1 MLHRDILKHWI
12 WIGLFLGLTACQTK
26 LTSPTGS
33 SEVNR
38 IQRVLFLGNSITY
51 SGQYIA
57 DIEAYYR
64 LVHPTLQIE
73 WINVGLPSETVSGL
87 SEEGH
92 ADGAFP
98 RPDLHERLERVLKQT
113 QPDLV
118 FANYGMND
126 GIYLPFDTA
135 RFEKFQSGMIK
146 LHEAVVKQRAK
157 IVHLTPPVYD
167 EVKGGQSGYDDVL
180 RRYSLWLLGQEQTER
195 WLVVDINGPMK
206 AYLEEKRRKD
216 SSFHLAADGVHPG
229 DEGHWLIAREIL
241 TFLGENHVND
251 AESIQ
256 AILKDYP
263 NSGAVIQ
270 TVREKQQ
277 LMRDA
282 WLTAIG
288 HSRPGIK
295 EGLPLE
301 AAYEKAANLELCLD
315 SLVSEP
321 HNAD

>member
-1 MLHRDILKHWI
+1 MLQKGFLIPYI
-12 WIGLFLGLTACQTK
+12 WLVAVLGLAACQDGISTR
-26 LTSPTGS
+26 SGS
-33 SEVNR
+33 AGAGR
-38 IQRVLFLGNSITY
+38 IQRVVFLGNSITY
-51 SGQYIA
+51 SGQFIS

-73 WINVGLPSETVSGL
+73 WINLGLPSETVSGL

-98 RPDLHERLERVLKQT
+98 RPDLHERLERTLKQT

-126 GIYLPFDTA
+126 GIYQPFDTV

-146 LHEAVVKQRAK
+146 LHQAVVKHGAK

-167 EVKGGQSGYDDVL
+167 EVNGGKTEYDDVL
-180 RRYSLWLLGQEQTER
+180 DRYSLWLLGQEQAKR
-195 WLVVDINGPMK
+195 WLIVDIHGPMK
-206 AYLEEKRRKD
+206 AYLKEKRLQD
-216 SSFHLAADGVHPG
+216 PSFHLAADGVHPL

-241 TFLGENHVND
+241 MFLGENHPND
-251 AESIQ
+251 FESIQ
-256 AILKDYP
+256 AILQDYP
-263 NSGAVIQ
+263 NSEAVIHA
-270 TVREKQQ
+270 VREKQQ

-282 WLTAIG
+282 WLTATG

-295 EGLPLE
+295 EGLSLE
-301 AAYEKAANLELCLD
+301 AAYEKATKLELRLD
-315 SLVSEP
+315 SLVSELQ
-321 HNAD
+321 NAD